1 MEYLHHI
8 IPTKN
13 IAKGLQD
20 RIVKYQVKKI
30 NITNIKGIFTDV
42 NLKKATEIKDFTLSL
57 QERDTI
63 QSTYVNVFVQPQG
76 KNYLFKF
83 IEAICL
89 AMSECSFLVFIN
101 FSADGVSVEIEDVLR
116 EIYEFWVGRLHI
128 LPWLTPTMFIR
139 PRNIRLLVVVL

>member
-1 MEYLHHI
+1 MRRQLIPTVYAGIFIIFAFNFITSVSYKHFLTFHWFTEGKKIVSASIDATKIIQKLDICPKEYCILGVEYLHHI

-63 QSTYVNVFVQPQG
+63 
-76 KNYLFKF
+76 
-83 IEAICL
+83 
-89 AMSECSFLVFIN
+89 
-101 FSADGVSVEIEDVLR
+101 
-116 EIYEFWVGRLHI
+116 
-128 LPWLTPTMFIR
+128 
-139 PRNIRLLVVVL
+139 

>member
-63 QSTYVNVFVQPQG
+63 
-76 KNYLFKF
+76 
-83 IEAICL
+83 
-89 AMSECSFLVFIN
+89 
-101 FSADGVSVEIEDVLR
+101 
-116 EIYEFWVGRLHI
+116 
-128 LPWLTPTMFIR
+128 
-139 PRNIRLLVVVL
+139 